1 VNIGKRALVGLA
13 VALSIGAAP
22 ISIAPIAA
30 WAAPAKAAKTEHW
43 VASWATAQMIP
54 QAKDALPGAD
64 VIDGTLR
71 QSLRL
76 STGGGRIRVRLSN
89 AFGTE
94 PLKLSGVHVALAAA
108 PGSARIDPA
117 SDRALTFSGRPDL
130 VIPAGAEYLSDPIDF
145 PAAPLA
151 NLAVTLRFD
160 GAPPA
165 QQTSHPGSRTTS
177 WFGAG
182 DQLAAAELTGKS
194 IDRWFVIAGVDVQRA
209 AGASVVT
216 FGDSITDGYGVTT
229 NGNNRWPDIL
239 AERLQADPRTK
250 GVGVL
255 NAGIGGNR
263 LVLDGLGPNA
273 MARFDRDVLSQAG
286 VKYVILLE
294 GVNDLGTL
302 TRDQPV
308 SAEAHAALVV
318 RMTASY
324 DQMIRRARERGVKI
338 YAATIMPY
346 GGSAYYHPDAANER
360 DRQAINAWI
369 RTPGRF
375 DAVIDFD
382 KLTAD
387 PANPSKLAP
396 AFDSGDGLHPSLA
409 GYKAMADAVPLAL
422 FTR

>member
-1 VNIGKRALVGLA
+1 LDIGKRTLVGLA
-13 VALSIGAAP
+13 IALSIGAAP
-22 ISIAPIAA
+22 ITIAQ
-30 WAAPAKAAKTEHW
+30 AAPAKAPKVERW
-43 VASWATAQMIP
+43 VASWASAQMIP
-54 QAKDALPGAD
+54 ATKDALPVAD
-64 VIDGTLR
+64 VTDGTLR
-71 QSLRL
+71 QTLRL
-76 STGGGRIRVRLSN
+76 STGGGKIRVRLSN

-94 PLKLSGVHVALAAA
+94 PLKLAGVHVALAAA

-117 SDRALTFSGRPDL
+117 SDRALAFSGRPE
-130 VIPAGAEYLSDPIDF
+130 VTVPAGAEYLSDPIDF

-151 NLAVTLRFD
+151 NLAITLRFV
-160 GAPPA
+160 GAPPT

-177 WFGAG
+177 WYGAG
-182 DQLAAAELTGKS
+182 DQLAAGELTGKS
-194 IDRWFVIAGVDVQRA
+194 LDRWFVIAGVDVQRP
-209 AGASVVT
+209 AGASLVT

-239 AERLQADPRTK
+239 AARLQADPRTK

-255 NAGIGGNR
+255 NAGIGGNH
-263 LVLDGLGPNA
+263 LLLDGLGPNA
-273 MARFDRDVLSQAG
+273 VARFDRDVLSQAS
-286 VKYVILLE
+286 VKYVIMLE

-308 SAEAHAALVV
+308 SPEAHAAIVI
-318 RMTASY
+318 RMMTSY
-324 DQMIRRARERGVKI
+324 DQMIRRAREREIKI
-338 YAATIMPY
+338 YGATVMPF
-346 GGSAYYHPDAANER
+346 GGSGYYHPTALNEQ

-387 PANPSKLAP
+387 PANPAKLAP
-396 AFDSGDGLHPSLA
+396 SYDSGDGLHPSLA
-409 GYKAMADAVPLAL
+409 GYKAMADAVPLDL

>member
-1 VNIGKRALVGLA
+1 LDIGKRALVGLA
-13 VALSIGAAP
+13 IALSIGAAP
-22 ISIAPIAA
+22 ISIAQ
-30 WAAPAKAAKTEHW
+30 AAPAKAQDSQRW

-54 QAKDALPGAD
+54 AAKDALPAAD
-64 VIDGTLR
+64 VTDGTLR
-71 QSLRL
+71 QTLRL
-76 STGGGRIRVRLSN
+76 STGGGKIRVRLSN

-117 SDRALTFSGRPDL
+117 SDRALTFTGRPE
-130 VIPAGAEYLSDPIDF
+130 VTIPAGAEYLSDPIDF

-151 NLAVTLRFD
+151 NLAITLRFD

-177 WFGAG
+177 WFGTG
-182 DQLAAAELTGKS
+182 DQLAAAELTGGKS
-194 IDRWFVIAGVDVQRA
+194 IDRWFVISGVDVQRP
-209 AGASVVT
+209 AGASLVT

-239 AERLQADPRTK
+239 AARLQADPRTK

-273 MARFDRDVLSQAG
+273 MARFDRDVLNQAS

-308 SAEAHAALVV
+308 SPEAHAALVV

-324 DQMIRRARERGVKI
+324 DQMIRRARERGIRI
-338 YAATIMPY
+338 YGATVMPY
-346 GGSAYYHPDAANER
+346 GGSGYYHPDAVNEQ

-382 KLTAD
+382 KLMAD
-387 PANPSKLAP
+387 PANPSKLSP

-409 GYKAMADAVPLAL
+409 GYKAMADAVPLDL
-422 FTR
+422 FTH